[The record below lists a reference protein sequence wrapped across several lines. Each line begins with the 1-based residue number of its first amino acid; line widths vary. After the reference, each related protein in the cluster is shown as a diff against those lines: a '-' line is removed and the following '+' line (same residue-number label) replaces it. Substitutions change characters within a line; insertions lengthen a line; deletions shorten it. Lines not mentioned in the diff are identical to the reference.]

1 MSPKEGSSFPIG
13 RAILTDEEFAQVIA
27 SALKVEFGSARN
39 GAKIITQWT
48 GVSARTAKNWLSGT
62 NAPSGVHLVLL
73 ARESNAVLK
82 ALMLMA
88 ERPEMSLGASLLS
101 LKRSEEHTSELQSLM
116 LNSYAVFCFK

>member
-1 MSPKEGSSFPIG
+1 MLPKKGSSFPIG
-13 RAILTDEEFAQVIA
+13 RAGLTEAEFAQVIA

-39 GAKIITQWT
+39 GTKIITQWT
-48 GVSARTAKNWLSGT
+48 GVSQRTAKNWLSGK
-62 NAPSGVHLVLL
+62 NAPSGVHLVML

-101 LKRSEEHTSELQSLM
+101 LKRLLTETMAALDQM
-116 LNSYAVFCFK
+116 M

>member
-101 LKRSEEHTSELQSLM
+101 LKRLLAETIDRKSTR
-116 LNSYAVFCFK
+116 LNSSH